1 MRLSA
6 NSNLIFENNYSR
18 ILLIHIKPEN
28 VININNIIN
37 VHKEYDSNNNFNKI
51 NLDEQVQVKK
61 IINLFL

>member
-28 VININNIIN
+28 VIILNINIPYNTFI
-37 VHKEYDSNNNFNKI
+37 FNYIKFRLYLI
-51 NLDEQVQVKK
+51 
-61 IINLFL
+61 